1 MRKNEDPPITNN
13 RLNIAINGNSNKI
26 LKIRWSKQESTVT
39 EIRSNER
46 KQQTTKPTTT
56 ANLELWF
63 CCTLISNGKLNTDG
77 RLLSKFVS
85 F

>member
-39 EIRSNER
+39 EIRRNER

-56 ANLELWF
+56 ANLEL
-63 CCTLISNGKLNTDG
+63 
-77 RLLSKFVS
+77 
-85 F
+85 